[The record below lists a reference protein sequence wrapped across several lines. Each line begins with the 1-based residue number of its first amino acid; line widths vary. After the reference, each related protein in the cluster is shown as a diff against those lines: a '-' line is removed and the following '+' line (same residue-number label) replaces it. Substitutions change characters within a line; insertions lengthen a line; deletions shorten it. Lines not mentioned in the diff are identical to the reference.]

1 MSEWLRASAWLP
13 PGLALAWLATLATL
27 VHNFGIMLADWGTTL
42 VLAVL
47 AGLLAQRRNAPSG
60 ISPSGTARTGPAASP
75 EAVTHAP
82 PQAPHTA
89 AQTDAAADANQSGQE
104 GASSSAA
111 RPTSAVSQEALPS
124 VGFDRTHTS
133 KPKSSGLEVVELRVL
148 TAEEVASVLRVD
160 TALIIT
166 SITTGELPGNRIGG
180 HWRIDQGALTRW
192 LQGPYA
198 ERPGGDDSHLS
209 LPRPSS
215 LMTTVAAESTSQLED
230 SAESDGRAH
239 DRS

>member
-1 MSEWLRASAWLP
+1 MAPRIGVAAPWLGACLARDAGHACPQLRHHARRLGNDTS
-13 PGLALAWLATLATL
+13 PGSSRRTVGPATEC
-27 VHNFGIMLADWGTTL
+27 
-42 VLAVL
+42 
-47 AGLLAQRRNAPSG
+47 PSG